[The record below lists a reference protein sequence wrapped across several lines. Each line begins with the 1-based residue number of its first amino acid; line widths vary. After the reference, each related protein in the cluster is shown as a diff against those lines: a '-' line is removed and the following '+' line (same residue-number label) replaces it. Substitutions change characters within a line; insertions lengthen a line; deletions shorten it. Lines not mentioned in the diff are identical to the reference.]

1 MLLAGTRP
9 SGDPSKR
16 PKGLQRQPTPQCMRS
31 GAHPPL
37 YLSCERSQSMTHADL
52 VDVRGLSVSAAS
64 PAAVERFDVLID
76 DLYYY
81 RLGVQDRL
89 DALLQQYPDFGLA
102 HVLKGYSL
110 MTDGTLD
117 LHAKARAHL
126 LQAEAWP
133 ANPRERLHQEALR
146 AWIAQD
152 LSARAAAWEQI
163 LVQWPLD
170 LLALRQHTGALFW
183 SGDKRHQAEVS
194 AGVASQWGAQTPG
207 YAHFLSAHAFAME
220 EVGHYAVAERYARQA
235 LALQP
240 QDLWALHGL
249 AHVFEMQGRVREGI
263 ELLSDAAR
271 FLNDYNLFR
280 GHLWWHLSLFKFSQ
294 ARFDEVLELFDHEVY
309 PQSSTF
315 YLDIQ
320 NGASL
325 LARLEFQGVDV
336 GLARWERLAQASLR
350 SATQCTVW
358 FTAMHHVMALM
369 RSGRVSAVQSTF
381 DYLSAAGTS
390 STQAALAHQLGQ
402 AVTAFYQDKPCEA
415 LERMLAVRQRHG
427 ELGAS
432 HAQQDLYDQI
442 MVMAALQLGDLLRV
456 RQLLKARLSTRIWD
470 VATWQAY
477 ESRSRSIDQAHDAA
491 AVRAALRWDMN

>member
-1 MLLAGTRP
+1 
-9 SGDPSKR
+9 
-16 PKGLQRQPTPQCMRS
+16 
-31 GAHPPL
+31 
-37 YLSCERSQSMTHADL
+37 MTHADIA
-52 VDVRGLSVSAAS
+52 DVRGLSLSAPS
-64 PAAVERFDVLID
+64 SAAVERFDALMD

-89 DALLQQYPDFGLA
+89 DALLQEFPELVLA

-110 MTDGTLD
+110 MTEGTLD
-117 LHAKARAHL
+117 AHPKARAHL
-126 LQAEAWP
+126 LQAEALP

-152 LSARAAAWEQI
+152 SSARAAAWEQI
-163 LVQWPLD
+163 LVEWPLD
-170 LLALRQHTGALFW
+170 LLALRQYTGTLFW
-183 SGDKRHQAEVS
+183 TGDKRHQAEVS
-194 AGVASQWGAQTPG
+194 AGVASHWGPQTPG
-207 YAHFLSAHAFAME
+207 HGHFLSAHAFAME
-220 EVGHYAVAERYARQA
+220 EVGHYTVAERCAREA

-249 AHVFEMQGRVREGI
+249 VHVFEMQGRVREGI

-271 FLNDYNLFR
+271 FLDDYNLFR
-280 GHLWWHLSLFKFSQ
+280 GHLWWHSSLFQISQ
-294 ARFDEVLELFDHEVY
+294 ARFDEALDLFDREVY
-309 PQSSTF
+309 PQSSAF

-336 GLARWERLAQASLR
+336 GLARWERLAQGSLVN
-350 SATQCTVW
+350 ATQSTIW
-358 FTAMHHVMALM
+358 FTSMHHVMALM

-381 DYLSAAGTS
+381 DYLSSAAAR
-390 STQAALAHQLGQ
+390 STQAALAHELAQ
-402 AVTAFYQDKPCEA
+402 AGAAFYQDKLREA

-432 HAQQDLYDQI
+432 HAQQDIYDQI
-442 MVMAALQLGDLLRV
+442 MVTAALQLGDLPRV

-470 VATWQAY
+470 AATWQVY
-477 ESRSRSIDQAHDAA
+477 ESGSRRIDEVHDAA
-491 AVRAALRWDMN
+491 AVRAALRWDTN

>member
-1 MLLAGTRP
+1 
-9 SGDPSKR
+9 
-16 PKGLQRQPTPQCMRS
+16 
-31 GAHPPL
+31 
-37 YLSCERSQSMTHADL
+37 MTHADII
-52 VDVRGLSVSAAS
+52 DVRGLSLSAAS
-64 PAAVERFDVLID
+64 SAAVERFDALID

-81 RLGVQDRL
+81 RLGVGDRL
-89 DALLQQYPDFGLA
+89 DALLREFPEFVLA

-110 MTDGTLD
+110 MTEYTLD
-117 LHAKARAHL
+117 AQPKARAHL
-126 LQAEAWP
+126 LQAEALP

-152 LSARAAAWEQI
+152 FPARAAAWEQVLI
-163 LVQWPLD
+163 EWPLD
-170 LLALRQHTGALFW
+170 LLAFRQYTGTLFW
-183 SGDKRHQAEVS
+183 SGDKRHQAEVT
-194 AGVASQWGAQTPG
+194 AGAAGHWGPQTPG

-220 EVGHYAVAERYARQA
+220 EVGQYVVAERCAREA
-235 LALQP
+235 LATQP

-280 GHLWWHLSLFKFSQ
+280 GHLWWHLSLFKISQ
-294 ARFDEVLELFDHEVY
+294 SRFDEVLDLFDRELY

-315 YLDIQ
+315 YLDVQ

-325 LARLEFQGVDV
+325 LARLEFQGVEV
-336 GLARWERLAQASLR
+336 GLARWERLAQGSLLN
-350 SATQCTVW
+350 ATQTTVW
-358 FTAMHHVMALM
+358 FTSMHHVMALM
-369 RSGRVSAVQSTF
+369 RTGRVSAVRSAL
-381 DYLSAAGTS
+381 DYLSSAATS
-390 STQAALAHQLGQ
+390 STQAALAYELAQ
-402 AVTAFYQDKPCEA
+402 AAAAFYQDKHREA

-442 MVMAALQLGDLLRV
+442 MVMAALQLGDLPRV

-470 VATWQAY
+470 AATWQAF
-477 ESRSRSIDQAHDAA
+477 ESRSRRVDEARDAA
-491 AVRAALRWDMN
+491 AVRAALRWDTN

>member
-1 MLLAGTRP
+1 
-9 SGDPSKR
+9 
-16 PKGLQRQPTPQCMRS
+16 
-31 GAHPPL
+31 
-37 YLSCERSQSMTHADL
+37 MTHPGIIDA
-52 VDVRGLSVSAAS
+52 RGLSLTAAS
-64 PAAVERFDVLID
+64 SAAVERFEALID

-81 RLGVQDRL
+81 RLGVMDRL
-89 DALLQQYPDFGLA
+89 DALLQEFPEFVLA
-102 HVLKGYSL
+102 HVLRGYSH

-117 LHAKARAHL
+117 AHPKARVHL
-126 LQAEAWP
+126 LRAEALP

-146 AWIAQD
+146 AWLADD

-163 LVQWPLD
+163 LVEWPLD
-170 LLALRQHTGALFW
+170 LLALRQHTGTLFW
-183 SGDKRHQAEVS
+183 TGDKPHQAEVS
-194 AGVASQWGAQTPG
+194 AGVATHWGPHTPG

-220 EVGHYAVAERYARQA
+220 EVGQYAVAERCARAA
-235 LALQP
+235 LAVQP

-249 AHVFEMQGRVREGI
+249 THVFEMQGRTQEGV

-271 FLNDYNLFR
+271 FLKDYNLFR
-280 GHLWWHLSLFKFSQ
+280 GHLWWHLGLFKIWQS
-294 ARFDEVLELFDHEVY
+294 RFDEALDLFDREVY

-315 YLDIQ
+315 YLDVQ

-336 GLARWERLAQASLR
+336 GLARWERLAQASLLN
-350 SATQCTVW
+350 ATQSTIW

-381 DYLSAAGTS
+381 DYLSSAGTS
-390 STQAALAHQLGQ
+390 STQAALAHELAQ
-402 AVTAFYQDKPCEA
+402 AAAAFYQDKPREA

-442 MVMAALQLGDLLRV
+442 MVTAALQLGDLPRV

-470 VATWQAY
+470 AATWQTY
-477 ESRSRSIDQAHDAA
+477 ESRSRRVDEAHDAA
-491 AVRAALRWDMN
+491 AVRAALRWDTN